1 MTRLPLVVATGNYD
15 RVRAIIDGRVAIEGC
30 DVNYITLEPE
40 ETFFRAFGAREF
52 DVTELSLSSY
62 MVATS
67 RGTCPYQA
75 IPVFPSRMFRHS
87 AIYIRTDRGIAKP
100 QDLKGKRIGVPEY
113 QLTAQL
119 WARGILSDEYGVKA
133 SDMRWLYG
141 GEEEPGRYEKLKLE
155 LPPEISLEPI
165 PEGATLSAMLKDG
178 ELDGIISPRAPS
190 CFSRQAPNVGR
201 LFPNFREAELDYFSR
216 TGIFPIMHVLGI
228 RKELVEAQ
236 PWLASSVF
244 KAFVHARNATY
255 EDLDFLAA
263 LRVTLPTLTAELE
276 EVHRVMGRDFWP
288 YGFAENRKPLEAA
301 VRYSHEQGL
310 SKRKLTIEE
319 LFVPATLD
327 TVKI

>member
-1 MTRLPLVVATGNYD
+1 MSRLPLVVATGNYD
-15 RVRAIIDGRVAIEGC
+15 RVRAILDGRVTIEGC

-67 RGTCPYQA
+67 RGTCPYKA

-100 QDLKGKRIGVPEY
+100 EDLKGKRIGVPEY

-133 SDMRWLYG
+133 SDMRWFYG
-141 GEEEPGRYEKLKLE
+141 GEEEPGRYEKLKLD
-155 LPPEISLEPI
+155 LPKEISLEPI
-165 PEGATLSAMLKDG
+165 PEGATLSAMLRDG
-178 ELDGIISPRAPS
+178 ALDGIISPRAPS
-190 CFSRQAPNVGR
+190 CFTGKSPNVGR
-201 LFPNFREAELDYFSR
+201 LFPNFRQAELDYFSR

-228 RKELVEAQ
+228 RNELVESQ

-244 KAFVHARNATY
+244 KAFVQARNATY
-255 EDLDFLAA
+255 EDLEFLAA
-263 LRVTLPTLTAELE
+263 LRTTLPTLPADLE
-276 EVHRVMGRDFWP
+276 EIHRIMGRDFWP
-288 YGFAENRKPLEAA
+288 YGFAENKKALEAA

-310 SKRKLTIEE
+310 SKRKLAIEE

>member
-1 MTRLPLVVATGNYD
+1 MSRLPLVVATGNYD
-15 RVRAIIDGRVAIEGC
+15 RVRAIIDGRVTIEGC
-30 DVNYITLEPE
+30 DVNYLTLEPE

-67 RGTCPYQA
+67 RGTCPYTA

-100 QDLKGKRIGVPEY
+100 EDLKGKRIGVPEY

-119 WARGILSDEYGVKA
+119 WARGILADEYGVKA

-141 GEEEPGRYEKLKLE
+141 GEEEPGRTEKLKLE
-155 LPPEISLEPI
+155 LPPEISLQAI
-165 PEGATLSAMLKDG
+165 PEGATLSAMLRDG
-178 ELDGIISPRAPS
+178 ALDGIISPRAPS
-190 CFSRQAPNVGR
+190 CFSQKAPNVGR
-201 LFPNFREAELDYFSR
+201 LFPNFRQAELDYFSR

-228 RKELVEAQ
+228 RKDLVETQ

-244 KAFVHARNATY
+244 KAFVQARNATY

-276 EVHRVMGRDFWP
+276 EIHRVMGRDFWP

-301 VRYSHEQGL
+301 VRYSYEQGL
-310 SKRKLTIEE
+310 SKRKLAIEE

>member
-1 MTRLPLVVATGNYD
+1 MSRLPLVVATGNYD
-15 RVRAIIDGRVAIEGC
+15 RVRAIIDGRVTIEGC
-30 DVNYITLEPE
+30 DVNYLTLEPE

-67 RGTCPYQA
+67 RGACPYQA

-100 QDLKGKRIGVPEY
+100 EDLKGKRIGVPEY

-141 GEEEPGRYEKLKLE
+141 GEEEPGRYEKLKLD
-155 LPPEISLEPI
+155 LPAEISLAPI
-165 PEGATLSAMLKDG
+165 PEGATLSAMLRDG
-178 ELDGIISPRAPS
+178 EIDGIISPRAPS
-190 CFSRQAPNVGR
+190 CFSQRAPDVGR
-201 LFPNFREAELDYFSR
+201 LFPNFRQAELDYFSR

-228 RKELVEAQ
+228 RKELVESE

-244 KAFVHARNATY
+244 KAFVQARNATY

-276 EVHRVMGRDFWP
+276 EIHRVMGHDFWP
-288 YGFAENRKPLEAA
+288 YGFAENRKALEAA

-310 SKRKLTIEE
+310 SKRKLAIEE

>member
-1 MTRLPLVVATGNYD
+1 MSRLPLVVATGNYD

-67 RGTCPYQA
+67 RGTCPYKA

-87 AIYIRTDRGIAKP
+87 AIYIRTDRGIARP
-100 QDLKGKRIGVPEY
+100 EDLKGKRIGVPEY

-119 WARGILSDEYGVKA
+119 WARGILADEYGVKA
-133 SDMRWLYG
+133 SDMSWLYG
-141 GEEEPGRYEKLKLE
+141 GEEEPGRTEKLKLE
-155 LPPEISLEPI
+155 LPPEISLAPI
-165 PEGATLSAMLKDG
+165 PEGATLSAMLRDG
-178 ELDGIISPRAPS
+178 AIDGIISPRAPS
-190 CFSRQAPNVGR
+190 CFSQKAPNVGR
-201 LFPNFREAELDYFSR
+201 LFPNFRQAELDYFSR

-228 RKELVEAQ
+228 RNDLVEAQ
-236 PWLASSVF
+236 PWLPSSVF
-244 KAFVHARNATY
+244 KAFVQARNATY

-276 EVHRVMGRDFWP
+276 EIHRVMGHDFWP
-288 YGFAENRKPLEAA
+288 YGFAENRKALAAA
-301 VRYSHEQGL
+301 VRYSYEQGL
-310 SKRKLTIEE
+310 SKRQLAIEE

>member
-1 MTRLPLVVATGNYD
+1 MSRLPLVVATGNYD
-15 RVRAIIDGRVAIEGC
+15 RVRAIIDGRVTIEGC
-30 DVNYITLEPE
+30 DVNYLTLEPE

-100 QDLKGKRIGVPEY
+100 EDLKGKRIGVPEY

-141 GEEEPGRYEKLKLE
+141 GEEEPGRTEKLKLD
-155 LPPEISLEPI
+155 LPAEIKIEPI
-165 PEGATLSAMLKDG
+165 PEGATLSAMLRGG
-178 ELDGIISPRAPS
+178 EIDGIISPRAPS
-190 CFSRQAPNVGR
+190 CFSQRAANVGR
-201 LFPNFREAELDYFSR
+201 LFPNFRQAELDYFSR

-228 RKELVEAQ
+228 RKELVESQ

-244 KAFVHARNATY
+244 KAFVEARNATY

-276 EVHRVMGRDFWP
+276 EIHRVMGRDFWP
-288 YGFAENRKPLEAA
+288 YGFAENRKALEAA

-310 SKRKLTIEE
+310 SKRKLAIEE